1 MHESYANAPPFI
13 QGLEHFQTL
22 VSVGVL
28 EAIPHATRGWL
39 HYHIWRWR
47 HILSG
52 TKENWTLLFIKT
64 VLFQAVA
71 MLPGGVN
78 TEVHPTDPREHQRCK
93 VGFVSMFLSLKPVW
107 RPAFPR
113 HLSTP
118 SQLLRGTAHSD
129 EDGNCETK
137 TGQQKSESRRPIS
150 QGPAKR
156 QNSHQLLL

>member
-1 MHESYANAPPFI
+1 MHESYANASPFI

-28 EAIPHATRGWL
+28 ETIPHATKGWL

-47 HILSG
+47 HIGGPKRTELYCLS
-52 TKENWTLLFIKT
+52 KQ
-64 VLFQAVA
+64 LFQAVA
-71 MLPGGVN
+71 MLPEGIN
-78 TEVHPTDPREHQRCK
+78 TEVHPTDPRKHIRD
-93 VGFVSMFLSLKPVW
+93 VSMYLSLRPVW

-118 SQLLRGTAHSD
+118 SQQLRGKAHSD

-137 TGQQKSESRRPIS
+137 VGQQKSESYRPIS
-150 QGPAKR
+150 VRVQWRGKIPTNCFYKR
-156 QNSHQLLL
+156 KN